1 MAEAYAHC
9 ERITR
14 AHYENFPVASRLLP
28 KALRPHVCAVYAFAR
43 AADDF
48 SDEAAHEGE
57 RLDRLNEWEAL
68 LSACLKDETAHPVF
82 VALGDTIR
90 RCDLPVQ
97 PLRDLLTAFR
107 MDVTTRRHPTFDDL
121 LHYCRYSANPVGRV
135 VLGLFGLR
143 DPDLAAWSDR
153 ICTALQ
159 LTNFWQDIA
168 IDLRKER
175 IYLPQADMEQFG
187 VSEEDLFLGH
197 TTPAFVR
204 LLRFEVARTRDLF
217 HQGLPLVSE
226 MLSQTAGHSER
237 PEGAKNLSADKP
249 RFFVASLLRMTQS
262 QGNTNPHSPL
272 TAHQK
277 VYRRLSYELRLTWL
291 GGMRILDRIEAGG
304 CDVFNRRPTLTARD
318 KIALLYRAW
327 RFKDRRS

>member
-1 MAEAYAHC
+1 VAEAYAHC

-28 KALRPHVCAVYAFAR
+28 AALRPHVCAVYAFAR

-48 SDEAAHEGE
+48 ADEAAYEGE
-57 RLDRLNEWEAL
+57 RLDRLSEWEAL

-82 VALGDTIR
+82 VALGDTIQR
-90 RCDLPVQ
+90 RNLPAQ

-143 DPDLAAWSDR
+143 DPDLAAWSDC

-168 IDLRKER
+168 VDLRKDR

-217 HQGLPLVSE
+217 HRGLPLVRE
-226 MLSQTAGHSER
+226 PLSKPQTADVFSPSLPSGER
-237 PEGAKNLSADKP
+237 GLGGEGSA
-249 RFFVASLLRMTQS
+249 
-262 QGNTNPHSPL
+262 
-272 TAHQK
+272 
-277 VYRRLSYELRLTWL
+277 YRRLSYELRLTLL
-291 GGMRILDRIEAGG
+291 GGMRILDRIESAG
-304 CDVFNRRPTLTARD
+304 CDVFNRRPALTARD